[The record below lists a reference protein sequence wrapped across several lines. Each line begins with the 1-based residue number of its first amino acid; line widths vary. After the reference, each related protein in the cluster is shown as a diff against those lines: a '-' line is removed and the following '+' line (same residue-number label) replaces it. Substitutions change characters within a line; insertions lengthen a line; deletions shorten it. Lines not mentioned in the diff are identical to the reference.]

1 MGIWAMW
8 LYAAIAP
15 RYGAGPKTA
24 AITGVAWWTIKTLQ
38 SAKWAGL
45 GLIPRKAALMPL
57 ATTMVAVLAASV
69 LGAWL
74 YDRTDGAG
82 FMIARTWHGVVPA
95 EKADAYHQYLPGD
108 RPSGLPADAG
118 NLGVYILRRTEG
130 DRAHFPLLTV
140 ESLDAI
146 RAFTGPDVERAKY
159 YPEDETF
166 LLERSRP

>member
-1 MGIWAMW
+1 VVWYLRSALFLSHFAQELLVFVERGGSYPRLGGPFFFFVDLLMGIWAMW

-74 YDRTDGAG
+74 YDRTDG
-82 FMIARTWHGVVPA
+82 PA
-95 EKADAYHQYLPGD
+95 
-108 RPSGLPADAG
+108 S
-118 NLGVYILRRTEG
+118 
-130 DRAHFPLLTV
+130 
-140 ESLDAI
+140 
-146 RAFTGPDVERAKY
+146 
-159 YPEDETF
+159 
-166 LLERSRP
+166 